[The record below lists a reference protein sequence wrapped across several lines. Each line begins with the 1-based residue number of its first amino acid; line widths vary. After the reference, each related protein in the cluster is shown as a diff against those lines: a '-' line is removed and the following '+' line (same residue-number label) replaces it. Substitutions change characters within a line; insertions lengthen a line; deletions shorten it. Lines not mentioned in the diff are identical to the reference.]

1 MALMKSFI
9 SNGLINTKFAPCEI
23 KCNISA
29 GKALPVTPN
38 IGAVYPKDRISFVAE
53 EMNSTEKCK

>member
-23 KCNISA
+23 KCNTSA
-29 GKALPVTPN
+29 GNELPVTPN
-38 IGAVYPKDRISFVAE
+38 IGAVYPRARISFVAI
-53 EMNSTEKCK
+53 MKKW